1 MQHIPTSGGVQRYSL
16 AAFLQIEQRDVEF
29 LALGALSLGHED
41 VLGIKAAMLPTVPM
55 HPGQNLAQGSEKA
68 LMFRLRELTA
78 TAFRVPTIEVLI
90 AFQRGAHQQGAPT
103 ALGLPGI
110 AEQQVGD
117 LNAQLAKGQQRISF
131 TQGGG
136 TPQGMTQAAVKVAD
150 LSLDVGQGA
159 VGKP

>member
-1 MQHIPTSGGVQRYSL
+1 MPT
-16 AAFLQIEQRDVEF
+16 FLQIEQRDVEF

-55 HPGQNLAQGSEKA
+55 HPGQDTGEGRQETFMLSLAQLA
-68 LMFRLRELTA
+68 T
-78 TAFRVPTIEVLI
+78 TAFRVPMIEVLI

-110 AEQQVGD
+110 AEQQVRD